1 MTQDLLNLFRS
12 IAKLLSERL
21 SRLEPESHLNESKAG
36 EEVRG
41 RQRALKGRAQR
52 QFDSKALDV
61 ERGRQR
67 YSFGSRV
74 WSSELV

>member
-1 MTQDLLNLFRS
+1 M
-12 IAKLLSERL
+12 
-21 SRLEPESHLNESKAG
+21 NESKAG

>member
-1 MTQDLLNLFRS
+1 MTQDFLNLFRS

-36 EEVRG
+36 EKAGVRG
-41 RQRALKGRAQR
+41 RQRALKGRAPR

-61 ERGRQR
+61 ERGREC

-74 WSSELV
+74 